1 MKLVYHH
8 NRNHPGKYDG
18 LGVHSHKVRFRL
30 VNRVSLIFKEIP
42 AAHVHNDSGARE
54 VAKHHYWYKYRS
66 QLFLEG
72 FRGRRKYRH
81 VRKELTHKVSDR
93 LRVTQAQK

>member
-1 MKLVYHH
+1 MYSEKIYKKLKK
-8 NRNHPGKYDG
+8 NRKSQNSIKI
-18 LGVHSHKVRFRL
+18 L
-30 VNRVSLIFKEIP
+30 KEIP
-42 AAHVHNDSGARE
+42 AVHVHKDSGARE